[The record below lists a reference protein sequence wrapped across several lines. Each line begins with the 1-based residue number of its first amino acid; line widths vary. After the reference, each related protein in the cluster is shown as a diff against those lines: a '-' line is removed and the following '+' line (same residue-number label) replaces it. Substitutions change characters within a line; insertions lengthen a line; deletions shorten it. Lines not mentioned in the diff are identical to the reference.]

1 MIDLCENGGGCDV
14 HANCTMIGPGVKRY
28 SPCYMQIIVYNA
40 CLFIQFF
47 KLVKMVLFSY
57 LIGVT
62 ARMAIEEM
70 EPLAMATFFR

>member
-1 MIDLCENGGGCDV
+1 
-14 HANCTMIGPGVKRY
+14 
-28 SPCYMQIIVYNA
+28 MQIIVYNA

-62 ARMAIEEM
+62 VRMAIEEM

>member
-14 HANCTMIGPGVKRY
+14 NANCTMVGPGVKRY
-28 SPCYMQIIVYNA
+28 ASCYMQIFVYNA

-47 KLVKMVLFSY
+47 KLVKLVLFFY

-62 ARMAIEEM
+62 VKIAIEEM
-70 EPLAMATFFR
+70 ERFVMETFFR